1 MKTIYYL
8 LLLVLGYGLVS
19 CYDDKSTYDTKE
31 IPNVELDL
39 NGVSETQYVAYLGKL
54 HIDIPVKKT
63 EPRTIR
69 IWNINGRSS

>member
-39 NGVSETQYVAYLGKL
+39 NGVSETW
-54 HIDIPVKKT
+54 
-63 EPRTIR
+63 R
-69 IWNINGRSS
+69 IWANCILIFP

>member
-31 IPNVELDL
+31 MSVLIDGTVADAKEL
-39 NGVSETQYVAYLGKL
+39 G
-54 HIDIPVKKT
+54 ID
-63 EPRTIR
+63 TITPAELQEMKER
-69 IWNINGRSS
+69 WGI

>member
-1 MKTIYYL
+1 MKMKTIYYL

-39 NGVSETQYVAYLGKL
+39 NGVSETQYS
-54 HIDIPVKKT
+54 
-63 EPRTIR
+63 R
-69 IWNINGRSS
+69 WNCRN

>member
-39 NGVSETQYVAYLGKL
+39 NGCVGNAVRGVFGQIAY
-54 HIDIPVKKT
+54 
-63 EPRTIR
+63 
-69 IWNINGRSS
+69 

>member
-39 NGVSETQYVAYLGKL
+39 NGVSETQYVAYLGQ
-54 HIDIPVKKT
+54 IAY
-63 EPRTIR
+63 
-69 IWNINGRSS
+69 

>member
-1 MKTIYYL
+1 MKMKTIYYL

-39 NGVSETQYVAYLGKL
+39 NGCVGNAVRGVFGQIAY
-54 HIDIPVKKT
+54 
-63 EPRTIR
+63 
-69 IWNINGRSS
+69 